1 MNRNSITS
9 FAEYS
14 DLISGYKTDR
24 SLSNNYMMREE
35 VERHIAASDMSF
47 SATDHNLF
55 LFVRKPKCMR
65 MYYYLNDFDE
75 LYVPDENVVIEIL
88 FRGNQCFPTVEND
101 YFRHCG
107 YQENLIRDLYA
118 GTFSDMNISMSGR
131 RDLNIGFANNIGQ
144 IELASEMFNSVFDP
158 YSGDYISANEYETLL
173 GGKHMMVAYDSDGN
187 FTGALHQTRK
197 GTAVWISHIA
207 VAERF
212 RGRQIGQ
219 ALLDTWIAV
228 NHNDGYDR
236 YMLWVQRQNAAAVSM
251 YRKTGFRYLNKST
264 ISLLY
269 LK

>member
-47 SATDHNLF
+47 SATEHNLF
-55 LFVRKPKCMR
+55 LLVRKPMCMR

-107 YQENLIRDLYA
+107 FHDFHANRTPAHRLLPPSHSVPSRNGWPAPSVEKDRIRC
-118 GTFSDMNISMSGR
+118 
-131 RDLNIGFANNIGQ
+131 
-144 IELASEMFNSVFDP
+144 V
-158 YSGDYISANEYETLL
+158 
-173 GGKHMMVAYDSDGN
+173 V
-187 FTGALHQTRK
+187 
-197 GTAVWISHIA
+197 
-207 VAERF
+207 
-212 RGRQIGQ
+212 
-219 ALLDTWIAV
+219 
-228 NHNDGYDR
+228 
-236 YMLWVQRQNAAAVSM
+236 
-251 YRKTGFRYLNKST
+251 
-264 ISLLY
+264 
-269 LK
+269 